1 MRKRIK
7 SSVLTTTINNKVELL
22 RNYLITPLLHYNIGP
37 LPLLNHQRLI
47 LIIVA
52 IHYYK
57 ISTVGFAACLVEKK
71 IVLSIARVLLGL
83 IRGVDSTHCLCHYH
97 LFNYHISHQG
107 CKHGDSLQN
116 RHNLCFIEVKH
127 CLLFLG

>member
-57 ISTVGFAACLVEKK
+57 ISTGGFFACLVRMM
-71 IVLSIARVLLGL
+71 IVLLITRVLQGL
-83 IRGVDSTHCLCHYH
+83 IRGVDSTHYLCHCH
-97 LFNYHISHQG
+97 SINYHISHQE
-107 CKHGDSLQN
+107 CKHADSPQN
-116 RHNLCFIEVKH
+116 HRNLCFIEVIH
-127 CLLFLG
+127 RLLFLG